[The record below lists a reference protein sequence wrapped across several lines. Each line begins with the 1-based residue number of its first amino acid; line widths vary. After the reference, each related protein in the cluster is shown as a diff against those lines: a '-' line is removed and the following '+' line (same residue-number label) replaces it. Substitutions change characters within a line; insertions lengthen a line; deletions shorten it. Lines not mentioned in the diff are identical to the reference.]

1 MKIEMVKGVVCVP
14 VEGGRLIV
22 DTGSPISFAD
32 APSYQLDGKTISL
45 QCSDGLVSWHKLKE
59 KIPFEVSG
67 LIGTDQLQDKPFTLD
82 ILRKTLVWS
91 DSLTSG
97 EEFDLVHQLA
107 VVNVTLNE
115 KPQKFVLDTGA
126 AISYVGDDKQIDG
139 LQPVGTY
146 HDFYPTIGEFESKL
160 YEATIGFG
168 ALSARLK
175 VGLLPTELS
184 TILQM
189 LQVSGIVGN
198 DLLSQMVLHIDF
210 SKGRI
215 ATEIGT

>member
-1 MKIEMVKGVVCVP
+1 M
-14 VEGGRLIV
+14 
-22 DTGSPISFAD
+22 
-32 APSYQLDGKTISL
+32 
-45 QCSDGLVSWHKLKE
+45 
-59 KIPFEVSG
+59 
-67 LIGTDQLQDKPFTLD
+67 
-82 ILRKTLVWS
+82 VWS

-107 VVNVTLNE
+107 VVNVTLNG

-184 TILQM
+184 STILQM
-189 LQVSGIVGN
+189 LQVSQVSGIVGN

-215 ATEIGT
+215 VTEIGT